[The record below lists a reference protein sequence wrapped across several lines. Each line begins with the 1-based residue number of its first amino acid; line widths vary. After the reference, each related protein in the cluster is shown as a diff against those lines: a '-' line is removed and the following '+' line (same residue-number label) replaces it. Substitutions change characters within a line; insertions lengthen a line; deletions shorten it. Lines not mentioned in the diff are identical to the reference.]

1 MIARAQSK
9 EPLVTAASPATRSPF
24 AEPTHRVGGG
34 WIALF
39 ATAWLGIWMAQ
50 LTPIQLLL
58 PGQVEK
64 VVAGHWTI
72 TKALGLPAAN
82 IPTPTGPHWADSII
96 AFGIISAIAGACA
109 LVTYPLTG
117 ALSDRTSGRFGRRRP
132 WILLGVVVFALS
144 LIALGLQTSIVGVG
158 VFWSLS
164 IIGFCIASAATTATI
179 SDQVPVN
186 QRGFAS
192 AWISAPQAI
201 GTILGLALVIALGL
215 SVFVGYTTVGVLLLV
230 LAVPFVGTVPDQPIR
245 KDQRPSGGFL
255 TILEGFWINPIKHP
269 DFGWTLLG
277 RILVNLGNALGTTL
291 LLYFLQFGLQQ
302 SSADA
307 QTGLLTLTA
316 VYLVFFVAAAL
327 IFGRMS
333 DRIGRRKVF
342 VYIAAYLQAI
352 AALILAFVPNYT
364 VAIFA
369 AGLLGIGYGCYMSVD
384 QALATQVLPD
394 AHSRGKDL
402 GVMNIATAV
411 PQAVGPLLGALIILF
426 FAHLAT
432 AGATVVT
439 TAITQTGESAGF
451 AGLFVAS
458 GALAILGGVAM
469 IPIKS
474 VK

>member
-1 MIARAQSK
+1 
-9 EPLVTAASPATRSPF
+9 VTRSPF
-24 AEPTHRVGGG
+24 AEPTRRVGGG

-58 PGQVEK
+58 PQQVED
-64 VVAGHWTI
+64 VVHGHSWTDNV
-72 TKALGLPAAN
+72 L
-82 IPTPTGPHWADSII
+82 
-96 AFGIISAIAGACA
+96 AFGIISGIAGACA
-109 LVTYPLTG
+109 LITFPLTG
-117 ALSDRTSGRFGRRRP
+117 ALSDRTTSRFGRRRP
-132 WILLGVVVFALS
+132 WILAGVVIFAASLWILS
-144 LIALGLQTSIVGVG
+144 IQATIVGVG
-158 VFWSLS
+158 VFWSIA
-164 IIGFCIASAATTATI
+164 IIGFCIASAATTATL

-186 QRGFAS
+186 QRGFVS
-192 AWISAPQAI
+192 GWISAPQAI
-201 GTILGLALVIALGL
+201 GTILGI
-215 SVFVGYTTVGVLLLV
+215 LLV
-230 LAVPFVGTVPDQPIR
+230 TTIWVSTASEQAFGYPLVAILLVVLAIPFIATLPDQTIR

-255 TILEGFWINPIKHP
+255 TLIEGFWINPVKYP

-291 LLYFLQFGLQQ
+291 LLYFLQYGLQQ
-302 SSADA
+302 GKTAANNDLL
-307 QTGLLTLTA
+307 LLTA
-316 VYLVFFVAAAL
+316 IYLVFFVLAAL
-327 IFGRMS
+327 ICGRIS

-352 AALILAFVPNYT
+352 AALILAFVPDLN
-364 VAIFA
+364 VAFFA
-369 AGLLGIGYGCYMSVD
+369 AGLLGLGYGCYMSVD

-402 GVMNIATAV
+402 GIMNIATAV
-411 PQAVGPLLGALIILF
+411 PQAVGPLLGALVVLLF
-426 FAHLAT
+426 ASVAT
-432 AGATVVT
+432 AGAATSD
-439 TAITQTGESAGF
+439 AITHTGEQAGF